1 VIDLPNAEAN
11 KQDEGSSV
19 MKIVIQTQHRE
30 NYGAHDWDGKGE
42 CPQHWKMKG
51 GNTYIVSEVSVEQS
65 ISELFW
71 TQLETAIQSC
81 DMYFEEY
88 IVFSELIDNV
98 DYVSGS
104 YTEEWETP
112 IYLEKDLFTEGFV
125 ALNKTINGEY
135 GYMRKEVR
143 CKYERWLQIDGEKKD
158 YSSSFEFANGKILPY
173 KESCDYLKEL
183 AA

>member
-1 VIDLPNAEAN
+1 MKVAD
-11 KQDEGSSV
+11 K

-51 GNTYIVSEVSVEQS
+51 GNTYVVSEVSVEQS

-88 IVFSELIDNV
+88 ILSSELVDDV

-104 YTEEWETP
+104 YDSWRSEEWETP